1 MMLMVMIGKDL
12 VGSGR
17 GLILRYHPRFR
28 LEGLRKTT
36 KSSINITGG
45 RGLEQNPGPPAYE

>member
-1 MMLMVMIGKDL
+1 MMVMIGKDL

-28 LEGLRKTT
+28 LEGPVA
-36 KSSINITGG
+36 G
-45 RGLEQNPGPPAYE
+45 A